1 MKRKK
6 GIRRF
11 IPWIILAL
19 IALVLGILPQLA
31 RKAAAGTEASVLT
44 ASAEIGEIE
53 NTLAGGG
60 TLTAEKPV
68 EVTVPSSVEITEF
81 LVKNGDRVEQGQ
93 ALARVDRV
101 TLLGAMSDVQK
112 SLEDVAFKML
122 TNANAYSVAKLT
134 AQVNGRVKAVYAGIG
149 DDVRQVTLDHGA
161 VAVVSVDGL
170 LVSEIPTDLPI
181 EAGERLNVRLP
192 DGTEVPGR
200 VETAMD
206 HMIRIT
212 LSDDGPR
219 IGDSVTVY
227 TTDGTEIGT
236 GLLAVHNPWT
246 LLATDGTVNH
256 VYVKENQQIWVGNGI
271 VEVEKLTGN
280 AEYQALA
287 AKHRQYEEL
296 MQELFALY
304 DDDTVKAP
312 NAGFVSDIDEDK
324 IKNTAA
330 WDKEYK
336 IKLLESV
343 STNAV
348 TILVLDYDGTSIRG
362 IEYSDGMDLSSPANL
377 FALLGSGN
385 KVVMVDGNT
394 SVDDSVGK
402 GTIAYIEIG
411 ENNVA
416 TSVSAVGSV
425 NIDGLVDEAQ
435 NQQNYPPI
443 PGGFNI
449 GSLLGGFSFNIN
461 IPSSMMGGTQAQEED
476 DGLYDLGEQTI
487 LSITPDDS
495 MTIRISVDEL
505 DILQYEL
512 GMNADVSVDALPDR
526 SFTAH
531 VTEIGA
537 MGENSGGNS
546 KYSVELRLDRAPDM
560 LDGMNASVVV
570 HRGSRSTLLIP
581 SAAVY
586 DRGSRSY
593 VYTALDNKT
602 GRPTNEVRVETGI
615 SDGENV
621 EIVSGLSEGQ
631 TVYYE
636 YYLPK
641 EDETFPFGPPGQPTL
656 PGNRK
661 K

>member
-6 GIRRF
+6 GIRRAV
-11 IPWIILAL
+11 PWIVLAVIAL
-19 IALVLGILPQLA
+19 ILGMLPQLA

-44 ASAEIGEIE
+44 ARAETGEIE

-60 TLTAEKPV
+60 TLTAEKAV

-81 LVKNGDRVEQGQ
+81 LVKNGDRVEEGQ

-101 TLLGAMSDVQK
+101 TLLGAISDVQK
-112 SLEDVAFKML
+112 SLEDVAFQML
-122 TNANAYSVAKLT
+122 TNANVYSVSKLT
-134 AQVNGRVKAVYAGIG
+134 AQVNGRVKAVYAGVG
-149 DDVRQVTLDHGA
+149 DDVRQVTVERGA

-170 LVSEIPTDLPI
+170 MVTEIPTDRPVD
-181 EAGERLNVRLP
+181 AGSRVNVKLP

-206 HMIRIT
+206 HMIRVT

-219 IGDSVTVY
+219 IGDPVTVY
-227 TTDGTEIGT
+227 TTDGAEIGS
-236 GLLAVHNPWT
+236 GLLAIHNPWT

-256 VYVKENQQIWVGNGI
+256 VYVEENQQIWVGNGI
-271 VEVEKLTGN
+271 IEVEKLTGN
-280 AEYQALA
+280 TEYQALA

-304 DDDTVKAP
+304 EDDSVRAP
-312 NAGFVSDIDEDK
+312 NAGFVRDIDENK
-324 IKNTAA
+324 IKNTAS
-330 WDKEYK
+330 WDKEYT
-336 IKLLESV
+336 IKLLANEDTDEETTEDGVWVGTVISV
-343 STNAV
+343 EGGTATVNGKNVLTGEEKSISVPVGDNSIGVGDVVSV
-348 TILVLDYDGTSIRG
+348 TIAGDKKD
-362 IEYSDGMDLSSPANL
+362 
-377 FALLGSGN
+377 
-385 KVVMVDGNT
+385 
-394 SVDDSVGK
+394 
-402 GTIAYIEIG
+402 
-411 ENNVA
+411 VA
-416 TSVSAVGSV
+416 IISKAP
-425 NIDGLVDEAQ
+425 Q
-435 NQQNYPPI
+435 I
-443 PGGFNI
+443 PQMPDI
-449 GSLLGGFSFNIN
+449 GSLLGGFSFNITL
-461 IPSSMMGGTQAQEED
+461 PSSMMSGAQTEEED
-476 DGLYDLGEQTI
+476 DGLYDLEEQTI

-505 DILQYEL
+505 DVLQYEL
-512 GMNADVSVDALPDR
+512 GMSADVTVDALPDR

-546 KYSVELRLDRAPDM
+546 KYEVELRLDRAPDM

-570 HRGSRSTLLIP
+570 HRGSQSGLLIP
-581 SAAVY
+581 SAAVH

-602 GRPTNEVRVETGI
+602 GKPTGEVQVETGI

-631 TVYYE
+631 TVFYE
-636 YYLPK
+636 YYVPREGESLP
-641 EDETFPFGPPGQPTL
+641 DELRPGF
-656 PGNRK
+656 PGNR
-661 K
+661 

>member
-1 MKRKK
+1 MKKKK
-6 GIRRF
+6 GIRRA
-11 IPWIILAL
+11 IPWIVLAL
-19 IALVLGILPQLA
+19 IALILGVLPQLA

-44 ASAEIGEIE
+44 ALAETGEIE

-60 TLTAEKPV
+60 TLTAEKAV
-68 EVTVPSSVEITEF
+68 KVTVPSSVEITEF

-101 TLLGAMSDVQK
+101 TLLGAISDVQK
-112 SLEDVAFKML
+112 SLEEVAFQML

-149 DDVRQVTLDHGA
+149 DDVRQVTVDRGA

-170 LVSEIPTDLPI
+170 MVTEIPTDRPV
-181 EAGERLNVRLP
+181 EAGTRVSVKLP
-192 DGTEVPGR
+192 DGTEAAGR

-206 HMIRIT
+206 HMIRVT

-219 IGDSVTVY
+219 IGDPVKVY
-227 TTDGTEIGT
+227 TTEGAEIGS

-246 LLATDGTVNH
+246 LLATDGIVNH

-280 AEYQALA
+280 TEYQALA

-304 DDDTVKAP
+304 EDDTVKAP
-312 NAGFVSDIDEDK
+312 NAGFVRDIDENK
-324 IKNTAA
+324 IKNTAS
-330 WDKEYK
+330 WDKEYT
-336 IKLLESV
+336 IKLLANETTENTPELENCWGAALITSV
-343 STNAV
+343 NG
-348 TILVLDYDGTSIRG
+348 DGTVTGLVMTRDQI
-362 IEYSDGMDLSSPANL
+362 LAV
-377 FALLGSGN
+377 LLEGASLEEILTG
-385 KVVMVDGNT
+385 
-394 SVDDSVGK
+394 
-402 GTIAYIEIG
+402 GTEMTFRDPGGA
-411 ENNVA
+411 A
-416 TSVSAVGSV
+416 SGSV
-425 NIDGLVDEAQ
+425 IILQSAPEVVTPSPSMPVLPDLPDFS
-435 NQQNYPPI
+435 
-443 PGGFNI
+443 GFDI
-449 GSLLGGFSFNIN
+449 GSLLGGFSFNISL
-461 IPSSMMGGTQAQEED
+461 PSSMMSGAQTEEED
-476 DGLYDLGEQTI
+476 DGLYDLEEQTI

-495 MTIRISVDEL
+495 MTVRISVDEL
-505 DILQYEL
+505 DVLQYEL
-512 GMNADVSVDALPDR
+512 GMSADVTVDALPDR

-537 MGENSGGNS
+537 TGENSGGNS
-546 KYSVELRLDRAPDM
+546 KYNVELRLDRAPDM

-570 HRGSRSTLLIP
+570 HRGSRSALLIP
-581 SAAVY
+581 SAAVH

-602 GRPTNEVRVETGI
+602 GKPTGEAQVETGI

-631 TVYYE
+631 TVFYE
-636 YYLPK
+636 YFVPR
-641 EDETFPFGPPGQPTL
+641 EDETFPKEPRSGF
-656 PGNRK
+656 PGNR
-661 K
+661 

>member
-1 MKRKK
+1 MKKKK
-6 GIRRF
+6 GIRRA
-11 IPWIILAL
+11 IPWIVLAL
-19 IALVLGILPQLA
+19 IALILGVLPQLA

-44 ASAEIGEIE
+44 ALAETGEIE

-60 TLTAEKPV
+60 TLTAEKAV

-101 TLLGAMSDVQK
+101 TLLGAISDVQK
-112 SLEDVAFKML
+112 SLEDVAFQML
-122 TNANAYSVAKLT
+122 TNANVYSVAKLT

-149 DDVRQVTLDHGA
+149 DDVRQVTVDRGA

-170 LVSEIPTDLPI
+170 MVTEIPTDRPVD
-181 EAGERLNVRLP
+181 AGSRVKVKLP

-206 HMIRIT
+206 HKIRVT

-219 IGDSVTVY
+219 IGDPVTVY
-227 TTDGTEIGT
+227 TTDGAEIGS

-280 AEYQALA
+280 TEYQALA

-304 DDDTVKAP
+304 EDDTVKAP
-312 NAGFVSDIDEDK
+312 NAGFVRDIDENK
-324 IKNTAA
+324 IKNTAS
-330 WDKEYK
+330 WDKEYT
-336 IKLLESV
+336 IKLLANEDTDEETTEDGVWVGTVISVEGGTATVNGKNVLTGEEKSISV
-343 STNAV
+343 SVGDNSIGVGDIVSV
-348 TILVLDYDGTSIRG
+348 TIAGDKKD
-362 IEYSDGMDLSSPANL
+362 
-377 FALLGSGN
+377 
-385 KVVMVDGNT
+385 
-394 SVDDSVGK
+394 
-402 GTIAYIEIG
+402 
-411 ENNVA
+411 VA
-416 TSVSAVGSV
+416 IISKAP
-425 NIDGLVDEAQ
+425 Q
-435 NQQNYPPI
+435 I
-443 PGGFNI
+443 PQMPDI
-449 GSLLGGFSFNIN
+449 GSLLGGFSFNITL
-461 IPSSMMGGTQAQEED
+461 PSSMMSGAQTEEED
-476 DGLYDLGEQTI
+476 DGLYDLEEQTI

-505 DILQYEL
+505 DVLQYEL
-512 GMNADVSVDALPDR
+512 GMSADVTVDALPDR

-546 KYSVELRLDRAPDM
+546 KYEVELRLDRAPDM

-570 HRGSRSTLLIP
+570 HRGSQSGLLIP
-581 SAAVY
+581 SAAVH

-602 GRPTNEVRVETGI
+602 GKPTGEVQVETGI

-631 TVYYE
+631 TVFYE
-636 YYLPK
+636 YYVPR
-641 EDETFPFGPPGQPTL
+641 EDETFPEEPRPGF
-656 PGNRK
+656 PGNR
-661 K
+661 

>member
-11 IPWIILAL
+11 IPWIVLAL

-31 RKAAAGTEASVLT
+31 RKAATGTEASVLT

-134 AQVNGRVKAVYAGIG
+134 AQVNGRVKAVYAEIG

-170 LVSEIPTDLPI
+170 MVSEIPTDLPV
-181 EAGERLNVRLP
+181 EAGDRLNVRLP

-219 IGDSVTVY
+219 IGDPVRVY

-246 LLATDGTVNH
+246 LLATDGIVNH
-256 VYVKENQQIWVGNGI
+256 VYVKDNQQIWVGNGI

-280 AEYQALA
+280 TEYQALA

-304 DDDTVKAP
+304 YDDTVKAP
-312 NAGFVSDIDEDK
+312 NTGFVSDIDENR

-336 IKLLESV
+336 IKLLADDTAEDVPDLTDCWGAALITAVNGDGTVTGLVMPREQILAQLIEGTSMAEILTGGTEMTFRAPEGAASEGV
-343 STNAV
+343 IILQNAPEAV
-348 TILVLDYDGTSIRG
+348 TP
-362 IEYSDGMDLSSPANL
+362 SP
-377 FALLGSGN
+377 SMP
-385 KVVMVDGNT
+385 V
-394 SVDDSVGK
+394 
-402 GTIAYIEIG
+402 
-411 ENNVA
+411 
-416 TSVSAVGSV
+416 
-425 NIDGLVDEAQ
+425 
-435 NQQNYPPI
+435 YPGF
-443 PGGFNI
+443 PGGFDI
-449 GSLLGGFSFNIN
+449 GSLLGGFSFNIS
-461 IPSSMMGGTQAQEED
+461 IPSSMMTGGAQAQEED
-476 DGLYDLGEQTI
+476 DGLYDLEEQTI

-512 GMNADVSVDALPDR
+512 GMNADVTVDALLDR

-570 HRGSRSTLLIP
+570 HRGSRSALLVP
-581 SAAVY
+581 SAAVC
-586 DRGSRSY
+586 DRGSKSY

-602 GRPTNEVRVETGI
+602 GKPTNEVQVETGI

-641 EDETFPFGPPGQPTL
+641 EDGFSP
-656 PGNRK
+656 
-661 K
+661 

>member
-6 GIRRF
+6 RIRRL

-81 LVKNGDRVEQGQ
+81 LIKNGDRVEQGQ

-170 LVSEIPTDLPI
+170 MVSEIPTDLPI
-181 EAGERLNVRLP
+181 EAGDRLNVRLP

-212 LSDDGPR
+212 LSDDGPC
-219 IGDSVTVY
+219 IGDPVTVY

-236 GLLAVHNPWT
+236 GVLAVHNPWT
-246 LLATDGTVNH
+246 LLATDGIVNH

-280 AEYQALA
+280 TEYQALA

-304 DDDTVKAP
+304 NDDTVKAP

-336 IKLLESV
+336 I
-343 STNAV
+343 STKTRSRTRRPGIKN
-348 TILVLDYDGTSIRG
+348 TKSSCWQMSPLGILR
-362 IEYSDGMDLSSPANL
+362 NL
-377 FALLGSGN
+377 
-385 KVVMVDGNT
+385 KT
-394 SVDDSVGK
+394 VG
-402 GTIAYIEIG
+402 
-411 ENNVA
+411 
-416 TSVSAVGSV
+416 
-425 NIDGLVDEAQ
+425 AQ
-435 NQQNYPPI
+435 
-443 PGGFNI
+443 
-449 GSLLGGFSFNIN
+449 
-461 IPSSMMGGTQAQEED
+461 
-476 DGLYDLGEQTI
+476 
-487 LSITPDDS
+487 
-495 MTIRISVDEL
+495 R
-505 DILQYEL
+505 
-512 GMNADVSVDALPDR
+512 
-526 SFTAH
+526 
-531 VTEIGA
+531 
-537 MGENSGGNS
+537 
-546 KYSVELRLDRAPDM
+546 
-560 LDGMNASVVV
+560 
-570 HRGSRSTLLIP
+570 
-581 SAAVY
+581 
-586 DRGSRSY
+586 
-593 VYTALDNKT
+593 
-602 GRPTNEVRVETGI
+602 
-615 SDGENV
+615 
-621 EIVSGLSEGQ
+621 
-631 TVYYE
+631 
-636 YYLPK
+636 
-641 EDETFPFGPPGQPTL
+641 
-656 PGNRK
+656 
-661 K
+661 